1 MQGLFLYQFEVLCRN
16 RLSYDHGLAA
26 MAQDDAFD
34 AAWRDWILQVRG
46 RVGMVDIAD
55 LIYVGSRHCR
65 NRQGRS
71 AEPAPA
77 DAPQPPPLFGDAEG
91 RIALAN
97 RKKDPVYLFNS
108 LHRQLGYPEAPR
120 HALVVEEENP
130 LPQLARRLEQLEKR
144 MTLMEE
150 EQRGGID
157 LTKLYQPPPGT

>member
-1 MQGLFLYQFEVLCRN
+1 MKDTDPTDLE
-16 RLSYDHGLAA
+16 AA
-26 MAQDDAFD
+26 PRMISMPVGVVVRRTPGVTRWAKW
-34 AAWRDWILQVRG
+34 AWRVTGVLPG
-46 RVGMVDIAD
+46 
-55 LIYVGSRHCR
+55 
-65 NRQGRS
+65 
-71 AEPAPA
+71 
-77 DAPQPPPLFGDAEG
+77 APQASWRVLRKEGDVTEFHAGTATLDLHRAETEG
-91 RIALAN
+91 YRIALAN

-157 LTKLYQPPPGT
+157 LTKLYQPPPGM